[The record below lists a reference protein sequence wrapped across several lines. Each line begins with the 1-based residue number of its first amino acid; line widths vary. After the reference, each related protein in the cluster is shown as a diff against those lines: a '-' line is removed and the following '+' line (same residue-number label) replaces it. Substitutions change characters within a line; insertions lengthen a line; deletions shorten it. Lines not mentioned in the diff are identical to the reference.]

1 MNRVMSSSLYRRLA
15 PYGVAIALVGMA
27 LGLTL
32 WLEPFLTRTLGAFFY
47 IAVFLSSCYGGL
59 RPGLVAV
66 TFSVLVINYF
76 FIPPLEHLQIADPT
90 DRIRLGM
97 FALVAVIIN
106 WLNNDLRTSQ
116 QKIEQLSER
125 LLQENAERL
134 KTALMAARMGLWDWD
149 MVTGAI
155 TWSPEHEQLFGLAV
169 GTFDGQ
175 YETFDACLHPDD
187 REGLNQAIAQALE
200 NHSTYQHEY
209 RVVWADGSIHWLEG
223 RGQAFY
229 NEAGQ
234 PIRMTGTIMDIDTH
248 QQAESALRQAKAEL
262 ETRVAERTAELTQAN
277 AQLQTEL
284 LHRQQIEAVL
294 KQSAQEIQDLYDNAP
309 CGYHSLDREGRFI
322 RINNTELQWLGY
334 DRDQMIGKKFT
345 DLLAPESL
353 PIFQANFPKFQQ
365 QGWIENLE
373 FHLICQDGSSLPVCL
388 SATALKDI
396 SGNFIMSR
404 SIIFNISERQRTEVA
419 LKTSQVRFAG
429 IVEIAKDA
437 IISVDAN
444 QRITL
449 FNQGAEAIFGY
460 TSEEILGQPLDLLLP
475 KRFVTPHR
483 YYMSGFAHSDGK
495 ARRMGERSEIFG
507 LRKDG
512 SEFPAEASISR
523 LNLGNETVFTAILRD
538 ISDYKQAEAT
548 LSQLAAIVESSE
560 DAIISKSLDGTI
572 TSWNASA
579 QKLYGYTA
587 DEVIGRSISL
597 LLPADKLDEEAQF
610 LERLQQGEHIQHY
623 ETVRRRKDGTVVDIS
638 LTVSPIKDATGKI
651 IGASKIARDI
661 TQQRAIAKMKSEFI
675 SIVSHELRTPLT
687 AIRGSLGL
695 VAHGIYDKKPEKKQR
710 MIEIAA
716 NQSDRLVRLVNDILD
731 LQRLESGRMQLV
743 MQACDAATLI
753 EQSAD
758 TMRSY
763 AEQNQIQLVVHL
775 LPIPVWASP
784 DSIIQTL
791 TNLLSNAI
799 KFSSPGGKV
808 WLSAQFVNPKE
819 QESQATPEYTND
831 TIPNSHTITS
841 TPYILF
847 SVKDQGRGIP
857 SDKLEIIFERFQ
869 QVDASDSREKGGTGL
884 GLAICRKIIEQ
895 HEGKIWAESVVNEGS
910 TFYFTLPISANKES
924 IEDNAKTHSS
934 D

>member
-1 MNRVMSSSLYRRLA
+1 MSSSLYRRLA
-15 PYGVAIALVGMA
+15 PYGVAIASVGMA
-27 LGLTL
+27 VGLTL
-32 WLEPFLTRTLGAFFY
+32 WLEPFMTRTLGAFFY
-47 IAVFLSSCYGGL
+47 IAVFVSSWYGGF
-59 RPGLVAV
+59 RPGLMAV
-66 TFSVLVINYF
+66 SFSVLAINYF
-76 FIPPLEHLQIADPT
+76 FIPPLEHLQVADPT
-90 DRIRLGM
+90 DGVRLGI

-106 WLNNDLRTSQ
+106 LLNDNLRTS
-116 QKIEQLSER
+116 KWEVEQLSQR

-134 KTALMAARMGLWDWD
+134 KTALAAARMGLWNWD

-169 GTFDGQ
+169 GTFDGR

-187 REGLNQAIAQALE
+187 REGLNQAITQALE
-200 NHSTYQHEY
+200 NHSAYQHEY

-248 QQAESALRQAKAEL
+248 QQAEAALRQAKAEL

-277 AQLQTEL
+277 AQLQQEL
-284 LHRQQIEAVL
+284 LHRQQIEAAL

-334 DRDQMIGKKFT
+334 DREQIIGKKFT
-345 DLLAPESL
+345 DLLLPESV

-365 QGWIENLE
+365 QGWIDNLE

-388 SATALKDI
+388 SATALKDV

-404 SIIFNISERQRTEVA
+404 SIIFNISERKQTEAA

-460 TSEEILGQPLDLLLP
+460 TSEEILGQSLDLLLP
-475 KRFVTPHR
+475 ERFVKPHR
-483 YYMSGFAHSDGK
+483 HYMSGFAHSDGK

-507 LRKDG
+507 RRKDG

-523 LNLGNETVFTAILRD
+523 LKVGNETVFTAILRD
-538 ISDYKQAEAT
+538 ISDYKQAEAA

-560 DAIISKSLDGTI
+560 DAIISKSLDGTL

-579 QKLYGYTA
+579 QKLYGYTPG
-587 DEVIGRSISL
+587 EVIGRSISL

-623 ETVRRRKDGTVVDIS
+623 ETVRRRKDGTLVDIS

-661 TQQRAIAKMKSEFI
+661 TQQRAIAQMKSEFI

-716 NQSDRLVRLVNDILD
+716 SQSDRLVRLVNDILD
-731 LQRLESGRMQLV
+731 LQRLESGKMKLV
-743 MQACDAATLI
+743 MQVCDAAILMQ
-753 EQSAD
+753 QSAD

-775 LPIPVWASP
+775 LSAPVWASP

-791 TNLLSNAI
+791 MNLLSNAI
-799 KFSSPGGKV
+799 KFSAPGGKV
-808 WLSAQFVNPKE
+808 WLSAQFVNAEE
-819 QESQATPEYTND
+819 QGTKATEEYTND
-831 TIPNSHTITS
+831 TIPNPQTLPSI
-841 TPYILF
+841 PYTLF
-847 SVKDQGRGIP
+847 SVKDQGRGVP

-895 HEGKIWAESVVNEGS
+895 HEGKIWAESVVNQGS
-910 TFYFTLPISANKES
+910 TFYFTLPIPANKES
-924 IEDNAKTHSS
+924 IEDNAKTHSG

>member
-1 MNRVMSSSLYRRLA
+1 MSSRLYRRLA
-15 PYGVAIALVGMA
+15 PYGVAIASVGMA

-32 WLEPFLTRTLGAFFY
+32 WLQPFMTRTLGAFFY
-47 IAVFLSSCYGGL
+47 IAVFVSSWYGGF
-59 RPGLVAV
+59 RPGLMAV
-66 TFSVLVINYF
+66 SFSVLAINYF
-76 FIPPLEHLQIADPT
+76 FMPPLEHLQVADPT
-90 DRIRLGM
+90 DGVRLGI

-106 WLNNDLRTSQ
+106 LLNDNLRTS
-116 QKIEQLSER
+116 KWEVEQLSQR
-125 LLQENAERL
+125 LLQENVERL
-134 KTALMAARMGLWDWD
+134 KTALTAARMGLWDWD

-155 TWSPEHEQLFGLAV
+155 TWSPEHEQLFGLAP
-169 GTFDGQ
+169 GTFDGR
-175 YETFDACLHPDD
+175 YETFDACLHPDG

-200 NHSTYQHEY
+200 NHSAYQHEY

-234 PIRMTGTIMDIDTH
+234 PIRMTGTIMDIDAH
-248 QQAESALRQAKAEL
+248 KQAEAALKQAKAEL

-277 AQLQTEL
+277 AQLQAQL
-284 LHRQQIEAVL
+284 LHRQQIESAL

-309 CGYHSLDREGRFI
+309 CGYHSLDLEGRFL

-334 DRDQMIGKKFT
+334 DRDQIIGKKFT

-353 PIFQANFPKFQQ
+353 PIFQANFPQFKQ

-404 SIIFNISERQRTEVA
+404 SIIFNISERKRTEVA

-460 TSEEILGQPLDLLLP
+460 TSEEILGQPLDVLLP
-475 KRFVTPHR
+475 ARFVTPHR
-483 YYMSGFAHSDGK
+483 RYMSGFAHSDGK

-579 QKLYGYTA
+579 QTLYGYTA
-587 DEVIGRSISL
+587 GEVIGRSISL

-623 ETVRRRKDGTVVDIS
+623 ETVRRRKDGTLVDIS
-638 LTVSPIKDATGKI
+638 LTVSPIKDGTGKI

-661 TQQRAIAKMKSEFI
+661 TQQRAIAQMKSEFI

-716 NQSDRLVRLVNDILD
+716 SQSDRLVRLVNDILD
-731 LQRLESGRMQLV
+731 LQRLESGKMKLV
-743 MQACDAATLI
+743 MQVCDAAILMQ
-753 EQSAD
+753 QSAD

-775 LPIPVWASP
+775 LSAPVWASP

-791 TNLLSNAI
+791 MNLLSNAI
-799 KFSSPGGKV
+799 KFSAPGGKV
-808 WLSAQFVNPKE
+808 WLSAQFVNAEE
-819 QESQATPEYTND
+819 QGTKATEEYTND
-831 TIPNSHTITS
+831 TIPNPQTLPSI
-841 TPYILF
+841 PYTLF
-847 SVKDQGRGIP
+847 SVKDQGRGVP

-895 HEGKIWAESVVNEGS
+895 HEGKIWAESVVNQGS
-910 TFYFTLPISANKES
+910 TFYFTLPIPANKES
-924 IEDNAKTHSS
+924 IEDNAKTHSG

>member
-1 MNRVMSSSLYRRLA
+1 MSSSLYRRLA
-15 PYGVAIALVGMA
+15 PYGVAIASVGMA
-27 LGLTL
+27 VGLTL
-32 WLEPFLTRTLGAFFY
+32 WLELFMTRTLGAFFY
-47 IAVFLSSCYGGL
+47 IAVFVSSWYGGF
-59 RPGLVAV
+59 RPGLMAV
-66 TFSVLVINYF
+66 SFSVLAINYF
-76 FIPPLEHLQIADPT
+76 FIPPLEHLQVADPT
-90 DRIRLGM
+90 DRVRLGI

-106 WLNNDLRTSQ
+106 LLNDNLRTS
-116 QKIEQLSER
+116 KWEVEQLSQR

-134 KTALMAARMGLWDWD
+134 KTALAAARMGLWNWD

-169 GTFDGQ
+169 GTFDGR

-187 REGLNQAIAQALE
+187 REGLNQAITQALE
-200 NHSTYQHEY
+200 NHSAYQHEY

-248 QQAESALRQAKAEL
+248 QQAEAALKQAKAEL
-262 ETRVAERTAELTQAN
+262 ETRVAQRTAELTQAN
-277 AQLQTEL
+277 AQLQAQL
-284 LHRQQIEAVL
+284 LHRQQIESAL

-309 CGYHSLDREGRFI
+309 CGYHSLDHEGRFI

-334 DRDQMIGKKFT
+334 DRDEIIGKKFT
-345 DLLAPESL
+345 DLLLPESL
-353 PIFQANFPKFQQ
+353 PIFQANFPQFKQ

-404 SIIFNISERQRTEVA
+404 SIIFNISERKRTEVA

-475 KRFVTPHR
+475 ERFVTPHR
-483 YYMSGFAHSDGK
+483 RYMSGFAHSDGK

-523 LNLGNETVFTAILRD
+523 LNLGNETLFTAILRD

-579 QKLYGYTA
+579 QKLYGYTPGEA
-587 DEVIGRSISL
+587 IGRSISL

-623 ETVRRRKDGTVVDIS
+623 ETVRKRKDGTVVDIS

-716 NQSDRLVRLVNDILD
+716 SQSDRLVRLVNDILD
-731 LQRLESGRMQLV
+731 LQRLESGKMKLV
-743 MQACDAATLI
+743 MQACDAANLI
-753 EQSAD
+753 QQSAD

-775 LPIPVWASP
+775 LPVQVWASP

-799 KFSSPGGKV
+799 KFSAPGGKV
-808 WLSAQFVNPKE
+808 WLSAQLVNPEE
-819 QESQATPEYTND
+819 QGTQATEEYTND
-831 TIPNSHTITS
+831 TIPNPQTLPSI
-841 TPYILF
+841 PYTLF

-910 TFYFTLPISANKES
+910 TFYFTLPIPANKEF
-924 IEDNAKTHSS
+924 IEDNAKTHSG

>member
-1 MNRVMSSSLYRRLA
+1 MSSSLYRRLA
-15 PYGVAIALVGMA
+15 PYGVAIASVGMA
-27 LGLTL
+27 VGLTL
-32 WLEPFLTRTLGAFFY
+32 WLEPFMTRTLGAFFY
-47 IAVFLSSCYGGL
+47 IAVFVSSWYGGF
-59 RPGLVAV
+59 RPGLMAV
-66 TFSVLVINYF
+66 SFSVLAINYF
-76 FIPPLEHLQIADPT
+76 FIPPLEHLQVADPT
-90 DRIRLGM
+90 DRVRLGI

-106 WLNNDLRTSQ
+106 LLNDNLRTS
-116 QKIEQLSER
+116 KWEVEQLSQR

-134 KTALMAARMGLWDWD
+134 KTALAAARMGLWNWD

-169 GTFDGQ
+169 GTFDGR

-187 REGLNQAIAQALE
+187 REGLNQAITQALE
-200 NHSTYQHEY
+200 NHSAYQHEY

-248 QQAESALRQAKAEL
+248 QQAEAALRQAKAEL

-277 AQLQTEL
+277 AQLQAQL
-284 LHRQQIEAVL
+284 LHRQQIESAL

-309 CGYHSLDREGRFI
+309 CGYHSLDHEGRFI

-334 DRDQMIGKKFT
+334 DRDEIIGKKFT
-345 DLLAPESL
+345 DLLLPESL
-353 PIFQANFPKFQQ
+353 PIFQANFPQFKQ

-404 SIIFNISERQRTEVA
+404 SIIFNISERKRTEVA

-475 KRFVTPHR
+475 ERFVTPHR
-483 YYMSGFAHSDGK
+483 RYMSGFAHSDGK

-523 LNLGNETVFTAILRD
+523 LNLGNETLFTAILRD

-579 QKLYGYTA
+579 QKLYGYTPGEA
-587 DEVIGRSISL
+587 IGRSISL

-623 ETVRRRKDGTVVDIS
+623 ETVRKRKDGTVVDIS

-716 NQSDRLVRLVNDILD
+716 SQSDRLVRLVNDILD
-731 LQRLESGRMQLV
+731 LQRLESGKMKLV
-743 MQACDAATLI
+743 MQACDAANLI
-753 EQSAD
+753 QQSAD

-775 LPIPVWASP
+775 LPVQVWASP

-799 KFSSPGGKV
+799 KFSAPGGKV
-808 WLSAQFVNPKE
+808 WLSAQLVNPEE
-819 QESQATPEYTND
+819 QGTQATEEYTND
-831 TIPNSHTITS
+831 TIPNPQTLPSI
-841 TPYILF
+841 PYTLF

-910 TFYFTLPISANKES
+910 TFYFTLPIPANKEF
-924 IEDNAKTHSS
+924 IEDNAKTHSG

>member
-1 MNRVMSSSLYRRLA
+1 MSSSLYRRLA
-15 PYGVAIALVGMA
+15 PYGVAIASVGMA
-27 LGLTL
+27 VGLTL
-32 WLEPFLTRTLGAFFY
+32 WLEPFMTRTLGAFFY
-47 IAVFLSSCYGGL
+47 IAVFVSSWYGGF
-59 RPGLVAV
+59 RPGFMAV
-66 TFSVLVINYF
+66 SFSVLAINYF
-76 FIPPLEHLQIADPT
+76 FIPPLEHLQVADPT
-90 DRIRLGM
+90 DRVRLGI

-106 WLNNDLRTSQ
+106 LLNDNLRTS
-116 QKIEQLSER
+116 KWEVEQLSQR

-134 KTALMAARMGLWDWD
+134 KTALAAARMGLWNWD

-169 GTFDGQ
+169 GTFDGR

-187 REGLNQAIAQALE
+187 REGLNQAITQALE
-200 NHSTYQHEY
+200 NHSAYQHEY

-248 QQAESALRQAKAEL
+248 QQAEAALRQAKAEL

-277 AQLQTEL
+277 AQLQAQL
-284 LHRQQIEAVL
+284 LHRQQIESAL

-309 CGYHSLDREGRFI
+309 CGYHSLDHEGRFI

-334 DRDQMIGKKFT
+334 DRDEIIGKKFT
-345 DLLAPESL
+345 DLLLPESL
-353 PIFQANFPKFQQ
+353 PIFQANFPQFKQ

-404 SIIFNISERQRTEVA
+404 SIIFNISERKRTEVA

-475 KRFVTPHR
+475 ERFVTPHR
-483 YYMSGFAHSDGK
+483 CYMSGFAHSDGK

-523 LNLGNETVFTAILRD
+523 LNLGNETLFTAILRD

-579 QKLYGYTA
+579 QKLYGYTPGEA
-587 DEVIGRSISL
+587 IGRSISL

-623 ETVRRRKDGTVVDIS
+623 ETVRKRKDGTVVDIS

-716 NQSDRLVRLVNDILD
+716 SQSDRLVRLVNDILD
-731 LQRLESGRMQLV
+731 LQRLESGKMKLV
-743 MQACDAATLI
+743 MQACDAANLI
-753 EQSAD
+753 QQSAD

-775 LPIPVWASP
+775 LPVQVWASP

-799 KFSSPGGKV
+799 KFSAPGGKV
-808 WLSAQFVNPKE
+808 WLSAQLVNPEE
-819 QESQATPEYTND
+819 QGTQATEEYTND
-831 TIPNSHTITS
+831 TIPNPQTLPSI
-841 TPYILF
+841 PYTLF

-910 TFYFTLPISANKES
+910 TFYFTLPIPANKEF
-924 IEDNAKTHSS
+924 IEDNAKTHSG

>member
-1 MNRVMSSSLYRRLA
+1 MSSSLYRRLA
-15 PYGVAIALVGMA
+15 PYGVAIASVGMA
-27 LGLTL
+27 VGLTL
-32 WLEPFLTRTLGAFFY
+32 WLEPFMTRTLGAFFY
-47 IAVFLSSCYGGL
+47 IAVFVSSWYGGF
-59 RPGLVAV
+59 RPGLMAV
-66 TFSVLVINYF
+66 SFSVLAINYF
-76 FIPPLEHLQIADPT
+76 FIPPLEHLQVADPT
-90 DRIRLGM
+90 DRVRLGI

-106 WLNNDLRTSQ
+106 LLNDNLRTS
-116 QKIEQLSER
+116 KWEVEQLSQR

-134 KTALMAARMGLWDWD
+134 KTALAAARMGLWNWD

-169 GTFDGQ
+169 GTFDGR

-187 REGLNQAIAQALE
+187 REGLNQAITQALE
-200 NHSTYQHEY
+200 NHSAYQHEY

-248 QQAESALRQAKAEL
+248 QQAEAALKQAKAEL
-262 ETRVAERTAELTQAN
+262 ETRVAQRTAELTQAN
-277 AQLQTEL
+277 AQLQAQL
-284 LHRQQIEAVL
+284 LHRQQIESAL

-309 CGYHSLDREGRFI
+309 CGYHSLDHEGRFI

-334 DRDQMIGKKFT
+334 DRDEIIGKKFT
-345 DLLAPESL
+345 DLLLPESL
-353 PIFQANFPKFQQ
+353 PIFQANFPQFKQ

-404 SIIFNISERQRTEVA
+404 SIIFNISERKRTEVA

-475 KRFVTPHR
+475 ERFVTPHR
-483 YYMSGFAHSDGK
+483 RYMSGFAHSDGK

-523 LNLGNETVFTAILRD
+523 LNLGNETLFTAILRD

-579 QKLYGYTA
+579 QKLYGYTPGEA
-587 DEVIGRSISL
+587 IGRSISL

-623 ETVRRRKDGTVVDIS
+623 ETVRKRKDGTVVDIS

-716 NQSDRLVRLVNDILD
+716 SQSDRLVRLVNDILD
-731 LQRLESGRMQLV
+731 LQRLESGKMKLV
-743 MQACDAATLI
+743 MQACDAANLI
-753 EQSAD
+753 QQSAD

-775 LPIPVWASP
+775 LPVQVWASP

-799 KFSSPGGKV
+799 KFSAPGGKV
-808 WLSAQFVNPKE
+808 WLSAQLVNPEE
-819 QESQATPEYTND
+819 QGTQATEEYTND
-831 TIPNSHTITS
+831 TIPNPQTLPSI
-841 TPYILF
+841 PYTLF

-910 TFYFTLPISANKES
+910 TFYFTLPIPANKEF
-924 IEDNAKTHSS
+924 IEDNAKTHSG

>member
-1 MNRVMSSSLYRRLA
+1 MSSSLYRRLA
-15 PYGVAIALVGMA
+15 PYGVAIASVGMA
-27 LGLTL
+27 VGLTL
-32 WLEPFLTRTLGAFFY
+32 WLEPFMTRTLGAFFY
-47 IAVFLSSCYGGL
+47 IAVFVSSWYGGF
-59 RPGLVAV
+59 RPGLMAV
-66 TFSVLVINYF
+66 SFSVLAINYF
-76 FIPPLEHLQIADPT
+76 FIPPLEHLQVADPT
-90 DRIRLGM
+90 DRVRLGI

-106 WLNNDLRTSQ
+106 LLNDNLRTS
-116 QKIEQLSER
+116 KWEVEQLSQR

-134 KTALMAARMGLWDWD
+134 KTALAAARMGLWNWD

-169 GTFDGQ
+169 GTFDGR

-187 REGLNQAIAQALE
+187 REGLNQAITQALE
-200 NHSTYQHEY
+200 NHSAYQHEY

-248 QQAESALRQAKAEL
+248 QQAEAALRQAKAEL
-262 ETRVAERTAELTQAN
+262 ETRVAQRTAELTQAN
-277 AQLQTEL
+277 AQLQAQL
-284 LHRQQIEAVL
+284 LHRQQIESAL

-309 CGYHSLDREGRFI
+309 CGYHSLDHEGRFI

-334 DRDQMIGKKFT
+334 DRDEIIGKKFT
-345 DLLAPESL
+345 DLLLPESL
-353 PIFQANFPKFQQ
+353 PIFQANFPQFKQ

-404 SIIFNISERQRTEVA
+404 SIIFNISERKRTEVA

-475 KRFVTPHR
+475 ERFVTPHR
-483 YYMSGFAHSDGK
+483 RYMSGFAHSDGK

-523 LNLGNETVFTAILRD
+523 LNLGNETLFTAILRD

-579 QKLYGYTA
+579 QKLYGYTPGEA
-587 DEVIGRSISL
+587 IGRSISL

-623 ETVRRRKDGTVVDIS
+623 ETVRKRKDGTVVDIS

-716 NQSDRLVRLVNDILD
+716 SQSDRLVRLVNDILD
-731 LQRLESGRMQLV
+731 LQRLESGKMKLV
-743 MQACDAATLI
+743 MQACDAANLI
-753 EQSAD
+753 QQSAD

-775 LPIPVWASP
+775 LPVQVWASP

-799 KFSSPGGKV
+799 KFSAPGGKV
-808 WLSAQFVNPKE
+808 WLSAQLVNPEE
-819 QESQATPEYTND
+819 QGTQATEEYTND
-831 TIPNSHTITS
+831 TIPNPQTLPSI
-841 TPYILF
+841 PYTLF

-910 TFYFTLPISANKES
+910 TFYFTLPIPANKEF
-924 IEDNAKTHSS
+924 IEDNAKTHSG

>member
-1 MNRVMSSSLYRRLA
+1 M
-15 PYGVAIALVGMA
+15 
-27 LGLTL
+27 
-32 WLEPFLTRTLGAFFY
+32 TRTLGAFFY
-47 IAVFLSSCYGGL
+47 IAVFVSSWYGGF
-59 RPGLVAV
+59 RPGLMAV
-66 TFSVLVINYF
+66 SFSVLAINYF
-76 FIPPLEHLQIADPT
+76 FIPPLEHLQVADPT
-90 DRIRLGM
+90 DGVRLGI

-106 WLNNDLRTSQ
+106 LLNDNLRTS
-116 QKIEQLSER
+116 KWEVEQLSQR

-134 KTALMAARMGLWDWD
+134 KTALAAARMGLWNWD

-169 GTFDGQ
+169 GTFDGR

-187 REGLNQAIAQALE
+187 REGLNQAITQALE
-200 NHSTYQHEY
+200 NHSAYQHEY

-248 QQAESALRQAKAEL
+248 QQAEAALRQAKAEL

-277 AQLQTEL
+277 AQLQQEL
-284 LHRQQIEAVL
+284 LHRQQIEAAL

-334 DRDQMIGKKFT
+334 DREQIIGKKFT
-345 DLLAPESL
+345 DLLLPESV
-353 PIFQANFPKFQQ
+353 PIFQANFPKFKQ
-365 QGWIENLE
+365 QGWIDNLE

-388 SATALKDI
+388 SATALKDV

-404 SIIFNISERQRTEVA
+404 SIIFNISERKQTEAA

-460 TSEEILGQPLDLLLP
+460 TSEEILGQSLDRLLP
-475 KRFVTPHR
+475 ERFVKPHR
-483 YYMSGFAHSDGK
+483 HYMSGFAHSDGK

-507 LRKDG
+507 RRKDG

-523 LNLGNETVFTAILRD
+523 LNLGNETLFTAILRD

-560 DAIISKSLDGTI
+560 DAIISKSLDGTL

-579 QKLYGYTA
+579 QKLYGYTPG
-587 DEVIGRSISL
+587 EVIGRSISL

-623 ETVRRRKDGTVVDIS
+623 ETVRRRKDGTLVDIS

-661 TQQRAIAKMKSEFI
+661 TQQRAIAQMKSEFI

-716 NQSDRLVRLVNDILD
+716 SQSDRLVRLVNDILD
-731 LQRLESGRMQLV
+731 LQRLESGKMKLV
-743 MQACDAATLI
+743 MQLCDAANLMQ
-753 EQSAD
+753 QSAD

-775 LPIPVWASP
+775 LSAPVWASP

-791 TNLLSNAI
+791 MNLLSNAI
-799 KFSSPGGKV
+799 KFSASGGKV
-808 WLSAQFVNPKE
+808 WLSAQFVNPEE
-819 QESQATPEYTND
+819 QGSQATEEYTHD
-831 TIPNSHTITS
+831 TIPNPPTLPS

-895 HEGKIWAESVVNEGS
+895 HEGKIWAESMVNEGS
-910 TFYFTLPISANKES
+910 TFYFTLPIPANQES
-924 IEDNAKTHSS
+924 IEDNAKTHSG

>member
-1 MNRVMSSSLYRRLA
+1 MSSSLYRRLA
-15 PYGVAIALVGMA
+15 PYGVAIASVGMA
-27 LGLTL
+27 VGLTL
-32 WLEPFLTRTLGAFFY
+32 WLEPFMTRTLGAFFY
-47 IAVFLSSCYGGL
+47 IAVFVSSWYGGF
-59 RPGLVAV
+59 RPGLMAV
-66 TFSVLVINYF
+66 SFSVLAINYF
-76 FIPPLEHLQIADPT
+76 FIPPLEHLQVADPT
-90 DRIRLGM
+90 DRVRLGI

-106 WLNNDLRTSQ
+106 LLNDNLRTS
-116 QKIEQLSER
+116 KWEVEQLSQR

-134 KTALMAARMGLWDWD
+134 KTALAAARMGLWNWD

-169 GTFDGQ
+169 GTFDGR

-187 REGLNQAIAQALE
+187 REGLNQAITQALE
-200 NHSTYQHEY
+200 NHSAYQHEY

-248 QQAESALRQAKAEL
+248 QQAEAALRQAKAEL

-277 AQLQTEL
+277 GQLQAQL
-284 LHRQQIEAVL
+284 LHRQQIESAL

-334 DRDQMIGKKFT
+334 DRDEIIGKKFT

-353 PIFQANFPKFQQ
+353 PIFQANFSQFKQ

-404 SIIFNISERQRTEVA
+404 SIIFNISERKRTEVA

-475 KRFVTPHR
+475 ERFVTPHR
-483 YYMSGFAHSDGK
+483 RYMSGFAHSDGK

-523 LNLGNETVFTAILRD
+523 LNLGNETLFTAILRD

-587 DEVIGRSISL
+587 GEVIGRSISL

-623 ETVRRRKDGTVVDIS
+623 ETVRRRKDGTLVDIS

-661 TQQRAIAKMKSEFI
+661 TQQRAIAQMKSEFI

-716 NQSDRLVRLVNDILD
+716 SQSDRLVRLVNDILD
-731 LQRLESGRMQLV
+731 LQRLESGKMKLV
-743 MQACDAATLI
+743 MQVCDAANLMQ
-753 EQSAD
+753 QSAD

-775 LPIPVWASP
+775 LSAPVWASP

-791 TNLLSNAI
+791 MNLLSNAI
-799 KFSSPGGKV
+799 KFSASGGKV
-808 WLSAQFVNPKE
+808 WLSAQFVNPEKRGTK
-819 QESQATPEYTND
+819 ATEEYTND
-831 TIPNSHTITS
+831 TIPNPHTLPS

-895 HEGKIWAESVVNEGS
+895 HEGKIWAESMVSEGS
-910 TFYFTLPISANKES
+910 TFYFTLPIPANKES
-924 IEDNAKTHSS
+924 IEDNAKTHSG

>member
-1 MNRVMSSSLYRRLA
+1 M
-15 PYGVAIALVGMA
+15 
-27 LGLTL
+27 
-32 WLEPFLTRTLGAFFY
+32 TRTLGAFFY
-47 IAVFLSSCYGGL
+47 IAVFVSSWYGGF
-59 RPGLVAV
+59 RPGLMAV
-66 TFSVLVINYF
+66 SFSVLAINYF
-76 FIPPLEHLQIADPT
+76 FIPPLEHLQVADPT
-90 DRIRLGM
+90 DRVRLGI

-106 WLNNDLRTSQ
+106 LLNDNLRTS
-116 QKIEQLSER
+116 KWEVEQLSQR

-134 KTALMAARMGLWDWD
+134 KTALAAARMGLWNWD

-169 GTFDGQ
+169 GTFDGR

-187 REGLNQAIAQALE
+187 REGLNQAITQALE
-200 NHSTYQHEY
+200 NHSAYQHEY

-248 QQAESALRQAKAEL
+248 QQAEAALRQAKAEL
-262 ETRVAERTAELTQAN
+262 ETRVAQRTAELTQAN
-277 AQLQTEL
+277 AQLQAQL
-284 LHRQQIEAVL
+284 LHRQQIESAL

-309 CGYHSLDREGRFI
+309 CGYHSLDHEGRFI

-334 DRDQMIGKKFT
+334 DRDEIIGKKFT
-345 DLLAPESL
+345 DLLLPESL
-353 PIFQANFPKFQQ
+353 PIFQANFPQFKQ

-404 SIIFNISERQRTEVA
+404 SIIFNISERKRTEVA

-475 KRFVTPHR
+475 ERFVTPHR
-483 YYMSGFAHSDGK
+483 RYMSGFAHSDGK

-523 LNLGNETVFTAILRD
+523 LNLGNETLFTAILRD

-579 QKLYGYTA
+579 QKLYGYTPGEA
-587 DEVIGRSISL
+587 IGRSISL

-623 ETVRRRKDGTVVDIS
+623 ETVRKRKDGTVVDIS

-716 NQSDRLVRLVNDILD
+716 SQSDRLVRLVNDILD
-731 LQRLESGRMQLV
+731 LQRLESGKMKLV
-743 MQACDAATLI
+743 MQACDAANLI
-753 EQSAD
+753 QQSAD

-775 LPIPVWASP
+775 LPVQVWASP

-799 KFSSPGGKV
+799 KFSAPGGKV
-808 WLSAQFVNPKE
+808 WLSAQLVNPEE
-819 QESQATPEYTND
+819 QGTQATEEYTND
-831 TIPNSHTITS
+831 TIPNPQTLPSI
-841 TPYILF
+841 PYTLF

-910 TFYFTLPISANKES
+910 TFYFTLPIPANKEF
-924 IEDNAKTHSS
+924 IEDNAKTHSG

>member
-1 MNRVMSSSLYRRLA
+1 MNRVMSSSLYHRLA
-15 PYGVAIALVGMA
+15 PYGVAIASVGMA
-27 LGLTL
+27 VGLTL
-32 WLEPFLTRTLGAFFY
+32 WLEPFMTRTLGAFFY
-47 IAVFLSSCYGGL
+47 IAVFVSSWYGGF
-59 RPGLVAV
+59 RPSLIAAS
-66 TFSVLVINYF
+66 FSVLAINYF
-76 FIPPLEHLQIADPT
+76 FIPPLEHLQVADPT
-90 DRIRLGM
+90 DRIQLAM
-97 FALVAVIIN
+97 FALVALLIN
-106 WLNNDLRTSQ
+106 LLNDNLRTS
-116 QKIEQLSER
+116 KWEVEQLGQR
-125 LLQENAERL
+125 LLQENAEGL
-134 KTALMAARMGLWDWD
+134 KTALMAARMGLWNWD

-169 GTFDGQ
+169 GTFDGK

-187 REGLNQAIAQALE
+187 REGLNQAIAQALQ

-229 NEAGQ
+229 NQAGQ

-248 QQAESALRQAKAEL
+248 QQAESALKQAKAEL

-277 AQLQTEL
+277 AQLQAQL
-284 LHRQQIEAVL
+284 LHRQQIEAAL

-334 DRDQMIGKKFT
+334 DRDQIIGKKFT
-345 DLLAPESL
+345 DLLLPESV
-353 PIFQANFPKFQQ
+353 PIFQANFPKFKQ
-365 QGWIENLE
+365 QGWIDNLE

-404 SIIFNISERQRTEVA
+404 SIIFNISERKQTEAA

-460 TSEEILGQPLDLLLP
+460 TSEEILGQSLDRLLP
-475 KRFVTPHR
+475 ERFVTPHR
-483 YYMSGFAHSDGK
+483 RYMGGFAHSDGK

-523 LNLGNETVFTAILRD
+523 LDLGNETVFTAILRD

-560 DAIISKSLDGTI
+560 DAIISKTLDGTI
-572 TSWNASA
+572 VSWNASA
-579 QKLYGYTA
+579 QKLYGYTVTEA
-587 DEVIGRSISL
+587 IGRSISV
-597 LLPADKLDEEAQF
+597 LLPADRLDEEAQF
-610 LERLQQGEHIQHY
+610 LKRLQQGEHIQHY
-623 ETVRRRKDGTVVDIS
+623 ETVRRRKDGTLVDIS

-716 NQSDRLVRLVNDILD
+716 SQSDRLVRLVNDILD
-731 LQRLESGRMQLV
+731 LQRLESGKMKLV
-743 MQACDAATLI
+743 MQACDAANLI
-753 EQSAD
+753 QQSAD

-775 LPIPVWASP
+775 LPVQVWASP

-791 TNLLSNAI
+791 TNLISNAI
-799 KFSSPGGKV
+799 KFSAPGGKV

-819 QESQATPEYTND
+819 QESQATLEYTND
-831 TIPNSHTITS
+831 TIPNPHTLRS

-895 HEGKIWAESVVNEGS
+895 HEGTIWAESVVNEGS
-910 TFYFTLPISANKES
+910 SFYFTLPIPTDKKS
-924 IEDNAKTHSS
+924 IEENAKTHSG